1 MDNHTQG
8 TYVTPACMPG
18 DYLSAAYDFPKGQFV
33 GKSTGPGV
41 KKIQV

>member
-8 TYVTPACMPG
+8 TYVTPAYITG
-18 DYLSAAYDFPKGQFV
+18 DYLSAVYDFPKEQFV
-33 GKSTGPGV
+33 GKATGTGV